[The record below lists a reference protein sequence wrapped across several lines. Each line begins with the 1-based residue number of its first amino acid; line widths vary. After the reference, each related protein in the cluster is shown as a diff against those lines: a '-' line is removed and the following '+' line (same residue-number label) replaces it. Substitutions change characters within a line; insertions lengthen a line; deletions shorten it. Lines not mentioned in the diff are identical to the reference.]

1 MPMSEFSEEICT
13 GLRTAFN
20 AEAAAVQR
28 YSYFAQTAEIEGQMH
43 VARLFSELANSLAC
57 AAHGHLDFLRDAT
70 DAASDQAV
78 GNTTLNLANAIAAEL
93 REATE
98 LYPNLANAALEAGL
112 ADVASWMTTLSA
124 LKKAQVAKLQEVLM
138 DADAQG
144 PAFPAEWNGP
154 DHD

>member
-1 MPMSEFSEEICT
+1 MSEFSEEIRT

-144 PAFPAEWNGP
+144 SAFPAEWNGP